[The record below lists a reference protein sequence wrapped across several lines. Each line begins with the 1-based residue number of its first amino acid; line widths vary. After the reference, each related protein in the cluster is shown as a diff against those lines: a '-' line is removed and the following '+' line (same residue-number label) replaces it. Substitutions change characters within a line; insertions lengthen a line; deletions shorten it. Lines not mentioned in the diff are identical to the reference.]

1 MKTIFNTL
9 RPLSGT
15 PHIDVLLA
23 KIGAVMIA
31 LLCALLLITN
41 FMHLDVARANALSE
55 AQARL
60 SNIRYM
66 VVEQANRLFQIAESL
81 AAHVATELEEQG
93 SSAESIARIRADVG
107 QRLADLGVVSDI
119 VALDVRGEPIL
130 VLNQGAAFAA
140 HYADSEYFRFHLR
153 HASPREHV
161 SRPFQTATDGPWVIA
176 VSRRVDQADGSFGGV
191 VVAFIDR
198 QRFKDF
204 YSTLKLLEH
213 GTIGLYVADR
223 SLLASNVAA
232 ADMHDAGIL
241 SAVLGMPVAAGGATG
256 VTGSDADRMYAAAG
270 ARRYGLVG
278 IVSLARSDALVA
290 WRTANT
296 VAVISAVIVT
306 LLMAL
311 LGAILIYQLV
321 ARRNLESAMQEN
333 EERFRL
339 MIDAV
344 EDYGIYLLDKAGLV
358 LTWNMGAERL
368 TGFSASELLGTDG
381 TSFCTPGD
389 RLQGRAKRILESA
402 LARGRE
408 DNEGWRVRRDGS
420 RFWAHATTTALFDS
434 KGVHYGYLKVVRD
447 ITGSR
452 QIADALEA
460 SEFRWKFALEGAGEG
475 VWDINDQTG
484 AIDVSQ
490 QFMTM
495 LGYEANEAPA
505 TTLLWQSLV
514 HPDDLGRV
522 LAAWR
527 EHRAGRTPNYSVQ
540 YRVRCKDGSW
550 KWVLSRGMVVSR
562 DARGRA
568 LRALG
573 TQNDISHLK
582 SVEQRL
588 HQQNSLV
595 MDKNAQLEQVSRVKS
610 EFLANMSH
618 ELRTPLNAVLG
629 FTGTILMELPGP
641 LNPEQKRQLGLV
653 RDSGRHL
660 LALINEI
667 LDLSKIESGVADV
680 NLQPL
685 RCQDL
690 VRNVTTS
697 LMPLAL
703 QKLIRIELDLPPGDI
718 EIRSD
723 VQMLKQILIN
733 LIGNAIKFTETGVVT
748 VHLFQTAQEAPGGP
762 DRACIAVTDTGIGI
776 CKEDMGKL
784 FLPFSQVEAALS
796 RRFEGTGLGLNVSKK
811 YADLIGATLQVESTY
826 GRGSTFSVCLPLT
839 PAAPVQ
845 ALATIPEPIEAHAED
860 RTS

>member
-1 MKTIFNTL
+1 MSRL
-9 RPLSGT
+9 LSGT
-15 PHIDVLLA
+15 PHINVLLA
-23 KIGAVMIA
+23 KIGAAMIA
-31 LLCALLLITN
+31 LLCVLLLVTN
-41 FMHLDVARANALSE
+41 FMHVDAARANALSE

-60 SNIRYM
+60 SNIGYT
-66 VVEQANRLFQIAESL
+66 VVEQADHLFQTAGFL
-81 AAHVATELEEQG
+81 AAYVATELEEQG
-93 SSAESIARIRADVG
+93 SSAESIARTRVHAARRV
-107 QRLADLGVVSDI
+107 AELGVVSDI
-119 VALDVRGEPIL
+119 VALDARGAPIL
-130 VLNQGAAFAA
+130 VLNTGVAFAA
-140 HYADSEYFRFHLR
+140 QYADSEYFRFHLE
-153 HASPREHV
+153 HAHPREHV
-161 SRPFQTATDGPWVIA
+161 SKPFQTVADGRWVIP
-176 VSRRVDQADGSFGGV
+176 VSHRVNLADGSFGGV
-191 VVAFIDR
+191 VVSFIDR
-198 QRFKDF
+198 QRFENF
-204 YSTLKLLEH
+204 YRTLQLTER
-213 GTIGLYVADR
+213 GTIGLYMQDR
-223 SLLASNVAA
+223 SLLASNVAS
-232 ADMHDAGIL
+232 ADLHDDGIL
-241 SAVLGMPVAAGGATG
+241 SAVISKPVAAGGLAG
-256 VTGSDADRMYAAAG
+256 VAGSDADRMYAAAG
-270 ARRYGLVG
+270 VQRYGLVG
-278 IVSLARSDALVA
+278 IVSLPRADALLA

-296 VAVISAVIVT
+296 VSVISAVIVT

-311 LGAILIYQLV
+311 LGAILIYQMI
-321 ARRNLESAMQEN
+321 ARRDIEGAMQEN

-344 EDYGIYLLDKAGLV
+344 EDYGIYLLDTAGLV

-368 TGFSASELLGTDG
+368 TGFSASEVLGTDG

-389 RLQGRAKRILESA
+389 RLQARDKGILEHT

-408 DNEGWRVRRDGS
+408 DNEGWRVRKDGS
-420 RFWAHATTTALFDS
+420 RFWVHATTTALFDRE
-434 KGVHYGYLKVVRD
+434 GVHYGYLKVMRD
-447 ITGSR
+447 ITSSR

-475 VWDINDQTG
+475 VWDVNAQTG

-495 LGYEANEAPA
+495 LGYKASEAPA
-505 TTLLWQSLV
+505 TTGLWKSLV

-522 LAAWR
+522 LSAWHA
-527 EHRAGRTPNYSVQ
+527 HRAARTPNYSVQ

-562 DARGRA
+562 DAQGRA

-588 HQQNSLV
+588 HQQNALV

-641 LNPEQKRQLGLV
+641 LNPEQKRQLGIV

-685 RCQDL
+685 RCQEL
-690 VRNVTTS
+690 VRDVATS

-703 QKLIRIELDLPPGDI
+703 QKLIRIELDLPPRAI

-723 VQMLKQILIN
+723 AQMLKQILIN

-748 VHLFQTAQEAPGGP
+748 VRLFESAPEALGEPG
-762 DRACIAVTDTGIGI
+762 RACIAVTDTGIGI
-776 CKEDMGKL
+776 SKEDLGKL
-784 FLPFSQVEAALS
+784 FLPFSQVETALS

-811 YADLIGATLQVESTY
+811 YADLIGATLQVDSTY
-826 GRGSTFSVCLPLT
+826 GRGSTFSVCLPLP
-839 PAAPVQ
+839 PA
-845 ALATIPEPIEAHAED
+845 TTPEPIEADTEAHTD
-860 RTS
+860 DPTG